1 MARPK
6 TSPNSSSPERPVSSL
21 SGSSPSMNA
30 DNGNALDVDARVRL
44 MRDGVINNAGLVVSG
59 VVSLI
64 LVPFLLKGLGAE
76 AYGLWIAA
84 LVLAGLMGVLDVGLG
99 TSVIREVA
107 ATLST
112 EIRDE
117 TTRFVAATGNAY
129 LVIGLV
135 GALLIMIL
143 GVPLSAGMHL
153 SAKTRQLAFAVFLL
167 VGLTFAAD
175 QLGGFASSILRGL
188 RRFDVFNL
196 ISIAGVLLR
205 GAGVIVLLSI
215 EAGLVAV
222 AAWCA
227 VAATATAVAGLAV
240 ASWFG
245 PRFRFR
251 LGYFSWASLRAHIPF
266 SVASQIASGLLNA
279 AWSAGPLL
287 IGVVLGSSWVV
298 PYYIGQKFPMA
309 VCGITFRAGEVLFPA
324 ASEHERAKNLT
335 GTREVLE
342 VGTRWIVVLALPIC
356 TVLFIVAPNV
366 LRAWV
371 GEALPE
377 TVMVLRLTTVAVFAD
392 ALGEGALQLL
402 WGRGAMRT
410 VLKVVG
416 GMAILSF
423 SLTLGLLPQLGIV
436 GAAWVLL
443 GTFVF
448 GWLALLRAAAQEC
461 GVRVFPLVRAVA
473 QGLLLPFLVCAL
485 PALGIAFFAPGGG
498 WLAVAGASL
507 VAGSAYAAALY
518 LHGSREEERAI
529 IEWPAK
535 LAVNLVRSFCRGQ
548 GGVSRHP

>member
-1 MARPK
+1 MVGPK
-6 TSPNSSSPERPVSSL
+6 TNHNSSSPERPTSSL
-21 SGSSPSMNA
+21 PGCSPSMSA
-30 DNGNALDVDARVRL
+30 GNGNALDVDARVRL
-44 MRDGVINNAGLVVSG
+44 MRDGVINNAGLVASG

-84 LVLAGLMGVLDVGLG
+84 LVLAGLMGMLDVGLG

-112 EIRDE
+112 DIREE

-135 GALLIMIL
+135 GALLITIL

-153 SAKTRQLAFAVFLL
+153 SARTRQLAFAAFFLA
-167 VGLTFAAD
+167 GLTFAAD
-175 QLGGFASSILRGL
+175 QLGGFATSILRGL
-188 RRFDVFNL
+188 RRFDASNL
-196 ISIAGVLLR
+196 IAIAGVLLR
-205 GAGVIVLLSI
+205 AAGVIVLLSI
-215 EAGLVAV
+215 GAGLVAV
-222 AAWCA
+222 AAWYA
-227 VAATATAVAGLAV
+227 VAAGVTAVVGLAV
-240 ASWFG
+240 VSRLG

-266 SVASQIASGLLNA
+266 GIASQIASGLINVV
-279 AWSAGPLL
+279 WSAAPLL

-298 PYYIGQKFPMA
+298 PYYIGQKFPLA
-309 VCGITFRAGEVLFPA
+309 VSGLTWRAGEVLFPA
-324 ASEHERAKNLT
+324 ASEHERAKNLP

-356 TVLFIVAPNV
+356 TVLFIVAPTL

-371 GEALPE
+371 GEAQPD
-377 TVMVLRLTTVAVFAD
+377 TVLVLRLTTAAVLAN
-392 ALGEGALQLL
+392 ALGEGALYWL
-402 WGRGAMRT
+402 WGRGAMKA
-410 VLKVVG
+410 VLRVVG
-416 GMAILSF
+416 GMAILSVG
-423 SLTLGLLPQLGIV
+423 LTLGLLPRLGIV

-448 GWLALLRAAAQEC
+448 GWFALLGAAAQER
-461 GVRVFPLVRAVA
+461 GVRVFHLVRAVA
-473 QGLLLPFLVCAL
+473 QGLLLPFLACAVPTL
-485 PALGIAFFAPGGG
+485 AIALFASEGG
-498 WLAVAGASL
+498 WPAVAGSSL
-507 VAGSAYAAALY
+507 LAGSAYAAALY

-535 LAVNLVRSFCRGQ
+535 LAVNLVRSFCRGR
-548 GGVSRHP
+548 GGVSRHT